1 MSKLRK
7 YQYGE
12 DSQYAD
18 TSIFDILA
26 DYASKRSQEDST
38 PDTEDPQQ
46 TQDPTEDPEYV
57 QNLLSEL
64 QSKYEDLQNQMQEI
78 QNRST
83 FGDYNG
89 DDGFLDFLF
98 DSSNAP
104 ITPSQLSNFSRE
116 AEQSFIDRLYN
127 IEGVTTGQPTNLNSS
142 AVGRGQMIKATRERM
157 YKKLGYT
164 DIKSAEQAYR
174 TDPNFEAQVIG
185 AYRDELDS
193 KIPLDIQGP
202 ERERRI
208 AKGWYTG
215 DVNYP
220 DDKVPHPEA
229 GNRITA
235 GQYADRMVGKR
246 QNGGYG
252 VADTE
257 DKKYIGLNDPSFDKM
272 YFPMEGKNLFR
283 GLDNGQPVHLR
294 DSKGKYVVLNGPKDT
309 EYMSGD
315 VYESRYQNGGS
326 TDASVQWNIDWLNS
340 PMAHKMNAGE
350 TDYTQQRIDSI
361 NSLNGILPTNPK
373 DMSKI
378 SGRRKGNLGVY
389 DKANHNI
396 RYNNTIKDLKLLD
409 LVKSHEI
416 SHSADRGG
424 DFMSPQDSVL
434 TDSEGRALLNQARRQ
449 YQIDGVY
456 DPFTQEFKPEFLNNK
471 NDGIRNLR
479 KKYTDKEITDLMN
492 SVSSTKAKDL
502 PIAQDGR
509 INRDIYLTPPPKY
522 KDSNFKRVLKSGND
536 RAGIDLKT
544 VNNNP
549 PIYTTDKND
558 PRLRAYNDS
567 LNLYNYGVR
576 IKGIMDKAPVDRVGK
591 VKSNY
596 GQPEG
601 ATNPNMWVHYPI
613 TGYDNTLQ
621 IVVPSSYKSNFIG
634 KVLSD
639 QELQE
644 IKLGKAP
651 QELTTT
657 PNYDFEDYPI
667 NFNFYKNKPAVFEY
681 SSGGLYKSRNT
692 KSINGTVTYDSG
704 WKIDKDT
711 RQVNSID
718 LFNTANRYYA
728 TPNYKKPVQPIIY
741 KPEENKLSTK
751 RIPANLINSAGD
763 ISNSIIPNIGS
774 VEVPN
779 LPDLPYRVE
788 YDGINHQNFINEEAS
803 RNFIEE
809 LKKRPQGIP
818 FGVRGYYIQKN
829 NK

>member
-7 YQYGE
+7 YQYGG

-127 IEGVTTGQPTNLNSS
+127 IEGATTGQPTNLNSS

-202 ERERRI
+202 ERESRI

-220 DDKVPHPEA
+220 DDRVPHPEA

-257 DKKYIGLNDPSFDKM
+257 SKKYIGLNDPSFDRM

-294 DSKGKYVVLNGPKDT
+294 DSKGKYVILNGPKDT

-326 TDASVQWNIDWLNS
+326 VDPSIQWNIDWLNS
-340 PMAHKMNAGE
+340 PMAHKMNIGE
-350 TDYTQQRIDSI
+350 TDYTQKRIDSI
-361 NSLNGILPTNPK
+361 NSLNGIIPTSPRE
-373 DMSKI
+373 MSKI

-396 RYNNTIKDLKLLD
+396 RYNNTIKDPKLLD

-416 SHSADRGG
+416 SHSADRGD
-424 DFMSPQDSVL
+424 DFMSTQDSAL

-456 DPFTQEFKPEFLNNK
+456 DPFTQEFKSEFLNNS
-471 NDGIRNLR
+471 NNGIRNLR
-479 KKYTDKEITDLMN
+479 KKYTDEEIINLMN
-492 SVSSTKAKDL
+492 SVSSSKTKDL
-502 PIAQDGR
+502 PIAQNGR

-522 KDSNFKRVLKSGND
+522 KDRDFKRVLKNGND
-536 RAGIDLKT
+536 RVGIDLRI

-567 LNLYNYGVR
+567 LTAYNTGSKVAQNIGKIFDDETGRNEYRTYFKKNYEAGKLKYALGNNDALFGSPYLPPANNTELQQQIDYWR
-576 IKGIMDKAPVDRVGK
+576 NNYDGGEGLGKKVGNELSK
-591 VKSNY
+591 LQSLKTKPYRSF
-596 GQPEG
+596 QG
-601 ATNPNMWVHYPI
+601 AELPI
-613 TGYDNTLQ
+613 T
-621 IVVPSSYKSNFIG
+621 
-634 KVLSD
+634 
-639 QELQE
+639 
-644 IKLGKAP
+644 
-651 QELTTT
+651 
-657 PNYDFEDYPI
+657 
-667 NFNFYKNKPAVFEY
+667 
-681 SSGGLYKSRNT
+681 
-692 KSINGTVTYDSG
+692 
-704 WKIDKDT
+704 
-711 RQVNSID
+711 QV
-718 LFNTANRYYA
+718 
-728 TPNYKKPVQPIIY
+728 YKKPVQPIIY
-741 KPEENKLSTK
+741 KPEEKKLSTK

-763 ISNSIIPNIGS
+763 ISNSIIPNKGN

-788 YDGINHQNFINEEAS
+788 YDGTNHQNFVNEEAS
-803 RNFIEE
+803 RDFIEE